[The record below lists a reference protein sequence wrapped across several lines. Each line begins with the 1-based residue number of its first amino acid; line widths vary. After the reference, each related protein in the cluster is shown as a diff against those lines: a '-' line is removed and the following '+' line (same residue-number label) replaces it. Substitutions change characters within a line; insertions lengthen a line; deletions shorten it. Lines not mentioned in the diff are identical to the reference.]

1 MSEFCYSQLKVLVP
15 FINSLVSVLILSKC
29 FFDQMIEMIKQS
41 AVHTSWKLKLWKI
54 EQMDQVRF
62 CSACFLGSKISQRF
76 VEFSNS
82 GSK

>member
-1 MSEFCYSQLKVLVP
+1 MLFWPNDWNEKAKCCAYKQVETLK
-15 FINSLVSVLILSKC
+15 
-29 FFDQMIEMIKQS
+29 
-41 AVHTSWKLKLWKI
+41 KI
-54 EQMDQVRF
+54 EQMDQVRI